1 MADYDLIIIGAGPGG
16 YVAAVRA
23 AQLGFKTV
31 CIEKE
36 ERLGGVC
43 LNVGCIPSKALLD
56 SSEYFHLAQ
65 NRLAEHGIQTGPLTL
80 DLAVMMARKEKV
92 VADLTH
98 NVQRLLENHQVDI
111 LHGTARLEAPGK
123 VQIASTQGGQR
134 TLEADHIL
142 LATGSAPVAVPTM
155 AFDGQH
161 IVSSTEALAF
171 DRVPD
176 HLGIVGGGYI
186 GLELG
191 SVWLRLGA
199 KVTVIEML
207 PRIGTT
213 LDGQVARS
221 LDRILRKQGFAFKLN
236 SRVKAART
244 VEARVEVEIEN
255 KQQAEKLSFD
265 RLLVCVG
272 RRPLTQGLGL
282 EALGIHIDARSGHV
296 PVDETYQTNV
306 PGIYAIGDL
315 VPGPMLAH
323 KASAEG
329 IAAVEAMAGH
339 PGEVNYDAIPSV
351 VYTAPEVAAVG
362 LTEEQVKAR
371 GIPYC
376 TGTYPFTGAGRAR
389 CMGETD
395 GFVKLIAHAKS
406 DRILGVHIIGARAA
420 DMIAECVLAMEFGA
434 ASEDIARTVHG
445 HPTFAEALMEAAMAV
460 RKCSVYAG

>member
-1 MADYDLIIIGAGPGG
+1 MADYDLIIVGAGPGG

-23 AQLGFKTV
+23 AQLGFKTA
-31 CIEKE
+31 CIERE

-56 SSEYFHLAQ
+56 SSEYFHHAQ
-65 NRLAEHGIQTGPLTL
+65 SHLAEHGIQTGQLTL
-80 DLAVMMARKEKV
+80 DLAAMMARKEKV

-98 NVQRLLENHQVDI
+98 NVQRLLESHQVEI
-111 LHGTARLEAPGK
+111 LHGAARLEAPGK
-123 VQIASTQGGQR
+123 VMITSAEGQR

-142 LATGSAPVAVPTM
+142 LATGSAPVEVPAM
-155 AFDGQH
+155 AFDGQR

-207 PRIGTT
+207 PKIGTT
-213 LDGQVARS
+213 LDGQVART

-236 SRVKAART
+236 SRVKAARS
-244 VEARVEVEIEN
+244 VKQRVAVEIEN
-255 KQQAEKLSFD
+255 KERTETLSFD

-282 EALGIHIDARSGHV
+282 EALGMHIDARSGHI
-296 PVDETYQTNV
+296 PVDESYQTNV

-329 IAAVEAMAGH
+329 IAAVEIMAGH
-339 PGEVNYDAIPSV
+339 PGEVNYDAIPAV
-351 VYTAPEVAAVG
+351 VYTAPEVASVG
-362 LTEEQVKAR
+362 LTEEQVKQR
-371 GIPYC
+371 EIPYC